1 MRIENI
7 KNIIGKN
14 EESLSLFLIC
24 LIAFTIPASLSF
36 GNMAIIIAIS
46 FTLIRFKIS
55 VLNVLL
61 KPSYSYPI
69 VFFLITIISSLTS
82 KRTDIGFERT
92 DLELLPVLLILI
104 IINQNITKQKL
115 NKVLNYFSISTL
127 VFTTLLIGMASYNYL
142 SNINSGTFH
151 HFTEPFDQHPVYYSM
166 YISISLFY
174 FLTTKGKTRFRNS
187 KLLNTLYCSILLIG
201 LLLCSS
207 KAVIFIDLLLFVL
220 LMLRTKALKQ
230 KVIYF
235 ITTAAICLILFNTSF
250 IQKRFT
256 EGLTF
261 SIETLQFQPTNNFL
275 EKKQFTYEE
284 KEHISDLELRY
295 IFLKTMLYHCYKD
308 NKVLF
313 GYGQGDTQN
322 YIDYYYYSYNLA
334 PNWYE
339 DYNIHNQYAHLLLT
353 YGVFTLLFF
362 VIYLVYCF
370 RIAFKHNDKLYLFFL
385 IISSFVF
392 IFEVTLVRNKGIIF
406 FYFFNTLF
414 LTQYI
419 YFEDSNFRHKRRTQ

>member
-7 KNIIGKN
+7 KNIISKN
-14 EESLSLFLIC
+14 EENISLFLIC
-24 LIAFTIPASLSF
+24 FIAFTIPASLSF
-36 GNMAIIIAIS
+36 GNIAIILAVS
-46 FTLIRFKIS
+46 FTIIRFKS
-55 VLNVLL
+55 STFNALL
-61 KPSYSYPI
+61 KPSYSYPLF
-69 VFFLITIISSLTS
+69 FFLITIISSLAS
-82 KRTDIGFERT
+82 KRSDIGFERT

-115 NKVLNYFSISTL
+115 NKIIKYFSISTL
-127 VFTTLLIGMASYNYL
+127 VFTTLLIGIAWFNYA

-151 HFTEPFDQHPVYYSM
+151 HFTEPYDQHPVYYSM

-174 FLTTKGKTRFRNS
+174 FLSIKGKTLFRNS
-187 KLLNTLYCSILLIG
+187 KLLKTLYCSLLLIG

-207 KAVIFIDLLLFVL
+207 KAVILLDLFLFVL
-220 LMLRTKALKQ
+220 IVLKTKALKQ
-230 KVIYF
+230 KVIYL
-235 ITTAAICLILFNTSF
+235 ISTATVCLILFNAGF
-250 IQKRFT
+250 MQKRFT
-256 EGLTF
+256 EGLNV
-261 SIETLQFQPTNNFL
+261 SIETLQFQPTNDFL

-284 KEHISDLELRY
+284 KTNISDLELRY
-295 IFLKTMLYHCYKD
+295 LFLKTMLYHCFKD
-308 NKVLF
+308 SKLLF

-353 YGVFTLLFF
+353 YGVFTLVFF

-419 YFEDSNFRHKRRTQ
+419 NFEDSNFRNKGCAE

>member
-7 KNIIGKN
+7 KNMISKN
-14 EESLSLFLIC
+14 EEKISLFLIC
-24 LIAFTIPASLSF
+24 FIAFTIPASLRF
-36 GNMAIIIAIS
+36 GNIAIILAVS
-46 FTLIRFKIS
+46 FTIIRFKTS
-55 VLNVLL
+55 TFNTLL
-61 KPSYSYPI
+61 KPSYSYPLI
-69 VFFLITIISSLTS
+69 FFLITIISCLAS
-82 KRTDIGFERT
+82 KRSDIGFERT

-104 IINQNITKQKL
+104 IVNQNITKQKL
-115 NKVLNYFSISTL
+115 NKILKYFSISTL
-127 VFTTLLIGMASYNYL
+127 VFTTLLIGIAWFNYA

-151 HFTEPFDQHPVYYSM
+151 HFTEPYDQHPVYYSM

-174 FLTTKGKTRFRNS
+174 FLSIKGKTLFRNS
-187 KLLNTLYCSILLIG
+187 KLLKTLYCSLLLIG

-207 KAVIFIDLLLFVL
+207 KAVILMDLFLFVL
-220 LMLRTKALKQ
+220 IVLKTKALKQ
-230 KVIYF
+230 KVIYL
-235 ITTAAICLILFNTSF
+235 ISTATVCLILFNAGF
-250 IQKRFT
+250 MQKRFT
-256 EGLTF
+256 EGLNV
-261 SIETLQFQPTNNFL
+261 SIETLQFQPTNDFL

-284 KEHISDLELRY
+284 KTNISDLELRY
-295 IFLKTMLYHCYKD
+295 LFLKTMLYHCFED
-308 NKVLF
+308 NKLLF

-339 DYNIHNQYAHLLLT
+339 DYNIHNQYAHLLIT
-353 YGVFTLLFF
+353 YGVFTLVFF

-370 RIAFKHNDKLYLFFL
+370 RISLKHNDKLYLFFL

-419 YFEDSNFRHKRRTQ
+419 NFEDSNLRNKRCAE